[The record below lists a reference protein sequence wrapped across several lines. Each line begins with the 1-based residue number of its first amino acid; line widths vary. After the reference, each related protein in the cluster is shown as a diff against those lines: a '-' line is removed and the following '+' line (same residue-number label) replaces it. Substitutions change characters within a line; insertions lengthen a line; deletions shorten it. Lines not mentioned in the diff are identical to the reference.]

1 MKSRRSKVKKQTASV
16 VANLRPMQA
25 RGPNL
30 KKRNTCF
37 FLEKAIDSKA
47 FGGEGE
53 GGKKKKLYIPI
64 LKAVKAS
71 SLGISYQR
79 EGLYFSGSSK
89 YRGL

>member
-25 RGPNL
+25 RGPNF
-30 KKRNTCF
+30 KKKETNV

-47 FGGEGE
+47 FGRV
-53 GGKKKKLYIPI
+53 GKKKKLYIPI